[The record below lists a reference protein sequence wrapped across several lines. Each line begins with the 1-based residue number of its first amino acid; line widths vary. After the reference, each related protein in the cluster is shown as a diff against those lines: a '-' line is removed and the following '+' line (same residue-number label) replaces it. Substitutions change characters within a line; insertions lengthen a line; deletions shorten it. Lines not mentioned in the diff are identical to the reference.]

1 MKSRMIAIALA
12 ACLLLSF
19 AACGGSGNG
28 SEAASAA
35 QAGAADTAQ
44 SSAAEGNSESAPAAQ
59 ADDGFPVLNSNVALP
74 TEDVAAL
81 MATSVQHD
89 SITIDAGKLNINPVK
104 LYDSGTELYSMYEML
119 FQVAGGLGSEM
130 RPTMADASRGEF
142 GGYDH
147 EAGSNVYTFYIHDN
161 IYDHDGNHFTA
172 SDAAFSFEKTREG
185 GQVSGWDVV
194 EKWEAKDDT
203 TLEMTC
209 SRELGNKG
217 ELENIVLRC
226 FMFTEKGFNDH
237 NLTEEECGTGP
248 YKLVSY
254 ENGAHVK
261 MTRYDGYWQT
271 DTAQMQRGQYAMVT
285 DINVQYIVED
295 AQKVAALETATT
307 NMSQNVP
314 PSYIEQ
320 IQKDGFA
327 MAKLPGNDV
336 SYLEANMSP
345 NSPLSGDLNLR
356 LAIFY
361 AIASADAATIMGKES
376 NVPVYTLGCPVFP
389 DCNPEWEGWDNYQT
403 SAGNLTKAKEYL
415 AQSSY
420 ADQELIILCTSEKC
434 PQFIQQVLQNIGIKC
449 KISKQS
455 PTIITDVLAAGTDWD
470 LYVNSG
476 VRASD
481 YVANLW
487 SHVMNGSAF
496 VGGTT
501 EGRYD
506 SPEYQQLLQNC
517 LKMDATTEDMNAFWQ
532 ATVDNALVEG
542 LYSPITYIA
551 YHGDEIS
558 SLWLNDK
565 SVFLPGAFVY
575 SK

>member
-1 MKSRMIAIALA
+1 MKKRILAGLLAVVMMLTLA
-12 ACLLLSF
+12 AC
-19 AACGGSGNG
+19 GSGTG
-28 SEAASAA
+28 SKESTEAPPTV
-35 QAGAADTAQ
+35 QQ
-44 SSAAEGNSESAPAAQ
+44 
-59 ADDGFPVLNSNVALP
+59 DDGFPTLGAGIAIP
-74 TEDVAAL
+74 TDEIAAL

-89 SITIDAGKLNINPVK
+89 SVTIDAGKLNINPVK

-147 EAGSNVYTFYIHDN
+147 EAGSSVYTFYINDN

-172 SDAAFSFEKTREG
+172 SDAAFSFRMTRDG
-185 GQVSGWDVV
+185 GQVSGWNVV
-194 EKWEAKDDT
+194 ESWEAKDDT
-203 TLEMTC
+203 TLVMTC
-209 SRELGNKG
+209 SRELTSKG

-226 FMFTEKGFNDH
+226 FMFTEKGYNDH

-248 YKLVSY
+248 YKLVSF
-254 ENGAHVK
+254 ESGAHVK
-261 MTRYDGYWQT
+261 MTKYDKYWQT
-271 DTAQMQRGQYAMVT
+271 DTSKMQRGQYANVNNIT
-285 DINVQYIVED
+285 VQYIVED
-295 AQKVAALETATT
+295 AQKVAALQTGTT
-307 NMSQNVP
+307 SMSQNVP
-314 PSYIEQ
+314 PAYIET

-336 SYLEANMSP
+336 SYLEANMSS
-345 NSPLSGDLNLR
+345 NSVLSGDLNLR

-361 AIASADAATIMGKES
+361 AISSADAATIMGKAS

-389 DCNPEWEGWDNYQT
+389 DCNTAWETWDNYQT
-403 SAGNLTKAKEYL
+403 SAGNLNKAKEYL
-415 AQSSY
+415 SQSNY
-420 ADQELIILCTSEKC
+420 NNEELVILCTSEKC

-455 PTIITDVLAAGTDWD
+455 STIVTDILAEGKEWD
-470 LYVNSG
+470 LYFNTG

-506 SPEYQQLLQNC
+506 NAEYQKLLQNC
-517 LKMDATTEDMNAFWQ
+517 LQLDATQEDMDAFWQ

-551 YHGDEIS
+551 YHGDEIT

-575 SK
+575 AK

>member
-1 MKSRMIAIALA
+1 MKKRILAGLLALVMVLA
-12 ACLLLSF
+12 LS
-19 AACGGSGNG
+19 ACGGGSSG
-28 SEAASAA
+28 SE
-35 QAGAADTAQ
+35 
-44 SSAAEGNSESAPAAQ
+44 SSKPAAQ
-59 ADDGFPVLNSNVALP
+59 QDSGFPALNSSISVP
-74 TEDVAAL
+74 SDQVAAL

-89 SITIDAGKLNINPVK
+89 AIILDAGKLNINPVK

-119 FQVAGGLGSEM
+119 FQVSGGLGSEM
-130 RPTMADASRGEF
+130 RPTLADASRGEF

-147 EAGSNVYTFYIHDN
+147 EAGSNVYTFYIYDN

-172 SDAAFSFEKTREG
+172 SDAAFSFEQTRNG

-194 EKWEAKDDT
+194 ESWEAKDET
-203 TLEMTC
+203 TLVMTC
-209 SRELGNKG
+209 KRELTNKG

-248 YKLVSY
+248 YRLVTY
-254 ENGAHVK
+254 EAGAYVK
-261 MTRYDGYWQT
+261 MERYDNYWQT
-271 DTAQMQRGQYAMVT
+271 DPSKMQRGQYANVNT
-285 DINVQYIVED
+285 ITVQYIVED
-295 AQKVAALETATT
+295 AQKVTALKTGATS
-307 NMSQNVP
+307 MSQNVP
-314 PSYIEQ
+314 PLYISE
-320 IQKDGFA
+320 IQNAGFS
-327 MAKLPGNDV
+327 MATLPGNDV
-336 SYLEANMSP
+336 SYLEANMSG
-345 NSPLSGDLNLR
+345 NSPLSNDLNLR

-361 AIASADAATIMGKES
+361 AIASADTAQVMGNGIS
-376 NVPVYTLGCPVFP
+376 CVPVSTLGCPVFP
-389 DCNPEWEGWDNYQT
+389 DYNADWETWDNYQT
-403 SAGNLTKAKEYL
+403 SPGNLEKAREYL
-415 AQSSY
+415 AQSNY
-420 ADQELIILCTSEKC
+420 NGEELTILCTSEKC
-434 PQFIQQVLQNIGIKC
+434 PQFIQQVLQSIGIKC

-455 PTIITDVLAAGTDWD
+455 STVVPDILAEGKGWD

-506 SPEYQQLLQNC
+506 SAEYQQLLKNA
-517 LKMDATTEDMNAFWQ
+517 LALDATQEDMDAFWQ
-532 ATVDNALVEG
+532 ATIDNALVEG

-575 SK
+575 TK